1 MEQFTAQTTGR
12 RTVLGGSLVLGTGA
26 ALAACGGGSSVE
38 EVPEPSGEA
47 TKATTTD
54 ELAVG
59 ESTSVAV
66 SGDTYLLWRK
76 DETTVLAYTAVC
88 THQGCTVGVTKKDF
102 KCPCHGSEFSHDDGS
117 AVVGPASKPLA
128 RFAAEIKG
136 KDVLIYL

>member
-1 MEQFTAQTTGR
+1 M
-12 RTVLGGSLVLGTGA
+12 VLGTGA
-26 ALAACGGGSSVE
+26 ALAACGNGSSEE

-59 ESTSVAV
+59 ESASVAV
-66 SGDTYLLWRK
+66 SGETYLLWRK
-76 DETTVLAYTAVC
+76 DEETVLAYTAVC

-102 KCPCHGSEFSHDDGS
+102 KCPCHGSEYSHDDGS
-117 AVVGPASKPLA
+117 AVVGPATKPLA

-136 KDVLIYL
+136 TDVLIYL

>member
-1 MEQFTAQTTGR
+1 M
-12 RTVLGGSLVLGTGA
+12 VLGTGA
-26 ALAACGGGSSVE
+26 ALAACGSDSSVE
-38 EVPEPSGEA
+38 DVPEPSGEA

-59 ESTSVAV
+59 ESVSVAV

-76 DETTVLAYTAVC
+76 DEETVLAYTAVC

-102 KCPCHGSEFSHDDGS
+102 KCPCHGSEYSHDDGS
-117 AVVGPASKPLA
+117 NVVGPATKPLA

-136 KDVLIYL
+136 KDVMIYL